1 MHTDILLFWFIR
13 LQVNVDSVTNKWN
26 KLRQQYKTHL
36 DNGKGSGTEC
46 GKKWKFFDEMNE
58 ICGHRAISTP
68 VTVID
73 SSLQNKSG
81 GKLIIYLVCSVT
93 SKKS

>member
-46 GKKWKFFDEMNE
+46 DSGDFQDSDADSYKDEVNE
-58 ICGHRAISTP
+58 DEQLEG
-68 VTVID
+68 
-73 SSLQNKSG
+73 
-81 GKLIIYLVCSVT
+81 
-93 SKKS
+93 